1 LQKGR
6 KMERKRRLALMWKWS
21 LLTGGLIALFWLIWY
36 FVAGSVPVFQSVKIA
51 PELTLDLPFGISRWW
66 DVLMGPLWSV
76 VLIFLLT
83 GNFFSPQEDDK
94 EDLVFGLVSGL
105 AFGLVSGLAFGLVSG
120 LAFGLGFGMVSGLAF
135 GLGFGLVAG
144 LAIWLSFGIDFGLG
158 FGLGFG
164 LVHGLAFG
172 LGFGL
177 GLGLGFGLVAEL
189 IIGIIFALEWLF
201 SPKKRDGTAN
211 WL

>member
-1 LQKGR
+1 
-6 KMERKRRLALMWKWS
+6 MWKWS

-94 EDLVFGLVSGL
+94 EDLV
-105 AFGLVSGLAFGLVSG
+105 FGLVSGLAFGLVSG